1 MINVISHICISYL
14 VSRCT
19 GARCMVHGREDAI
32 KLRIGYTK
40 PESDVCARYACG
52 IGNSNRNRYSNRYSN
67 VMYICVCVVNYVCGW
82 VVNWNGGNRSL
93 TLTLTHMNTRSTALS
108 APTGLS

>member
-1 MINVISHICISYL
+1 MIYDKCDISYLYL

-52 IGNSNRNRYSNRYSN
+52 IGT
-67 VMYICVCVVNYVCGW
+67 VMYIRISVYLCVFVVNYVCVGVW
-82 VVNWNGGNRSL
+82 
-93 TLTLTHMNTRSTALS
+93 
-108 APTGLS
+108 